1 MAFRCNKT
9 TVSPSFTQLPHCP
22 SQRRLQLLHVPMYVA
37 HASRPPRSFNCNFS
51 FAWRRLTRASSPA
64 YALTRASS
72 PAYALTRASSPAYA
86 TVTRRRLL
94 QCVRRTGASFVIA
107 WRQPGTCSRLQRANA
122 TQQNRDLLFDYNV
135 KRAETTPK
143 VTCGRLCSGS
153 ARQTGRSRWPASS
166 CRTPALVQHCC
177 QHPSR
182 LLLETLRR
190 PSPHMP
196 RCSHP
201 KRQHP
206 TADLQPE

>member
-1 MAFRCNKT
+1 MAFRCNIT
-9 TVSPSFTQLPHCP
+9 TVSPSFTELPHCP
-22 SQRRLQLLHVPMYVA
+22 SQPRLQLLHVPMHVA
-37 HASRPPRSFNCNFS
+37 HASHPPRSFCCNFS
-51 FAWRRLTRASSPA
+51 FAWRR
-64 YALTRASS
+64 
-72 PAYALTRASSPAYA
+72 LTRASSPAYA

-94 QCVRRTGASFVIA
+94 QCARRACASFAIL
-107 WRQPGTCSRLQRANA
+107 WMHPSTCSRLQRANA

-143 VTCGRLCSGS
+143 VTCGRLCSSS
-153 ARQTGRSRWPASS
+153 ARQTGRSHSPASS